1 MRCSADRW
9 SVTICSSFDS
19 SKHCLVLCQA
29 RYHTAPAAWC
39 HYHQVTSPRG
49 TAKWDPDLYW
59 DKNNFSRGSGGI
71 ELYLLKSTLGMP
83 KTFISMCGLLKK
95 QKQKS
100 NSSRSQLNMQ
110 QTNTDVSKKMKLIR
124 KKTSLWDS
132 YFLHLKAHFFKLLS
146 HHISPY
152 FFFYSPNT
160 PEASSSLP
168 SISHSWVNWRTRDIL
183 ILKKIKHVGPV
194 GGSLQGCHY
203 VFSNQYI

>member
-83 KTFISMCGLLKK
+83 KTFISMCSLLKK

-132 YFLHLKAHFFKLLS
+132 YFLHLKAHFLNSYLTT
-146 HHISPY
+146 SPCI
-152 FFFYSPNT
+152 FFFFFIHPIHLRLPHHCPPSVTAEWTDAPEIYS
-160 PEASSSLP
+160 
-168 SISHSWVNWRTRDIL
+168 
-183 ILKKIKHVGPV
+183 
-194 GGSLQGCHY
+194 
-203 VFSNQYI
+203 F

>member
-110 QTNTDVSKKMKLIR
+110 QTNTDVSKKMKLSR

-132 YFLHLKAHFFKLLS
+132 YFLHLKAHFLNSYLTTSPRTFFLFTQYTWGFLIIALHQSQLS
-146 HHISPY
+146 ELTHQRYTHSKEDKACG
-152 FFFYSPNT
+152 T
-160 PEASSSLP
+160 CRRQPERMSLC
-168 SISHSWVNWRTRDIL
+168 V
-183 ILKKIKHVGPV
+183 
-194 GGSLQGCHY
+194 
-203 VFSNQYI
+203 

>member
-124 KKTSLWDS
+124 KKNLSLGLLLLTLES
-132 YFLHLKAHFFKLLS
+132 PFFKLLS

-152 FFFYSPNT
+152 FFFIHPIHLRLPHHCPPSVTAEWTDAPEIYS
-160 PEASSSLP
+160 
-168 SISHSWVNWRTRDIL
+168 
-183 ILKKIKHVGPV
+183 
-194 GGSLQGCHY
+194 
-203 VFSNQYI
+203 F

>member
-9 SVTICSSFDS
+9 SVTICSSFDI

-132 YFLHLKAHFFKLLS
+132 YFLHLKAHFLNSYLTT
-146 HHISPY
+146 SPRT

-160 PEASSSLP
+160 PEASSPLP